1 MPSWL
6 HCMAHVTQHGRRHY
20 LHLFL
25 LLTLIQASRKIPIK
39 ILKSNKPFIPRAAKK
54 GQPQIFR
61 STSLLKKWTAF
72 SSWTNNTYL
81 SNVCNED
88 IDGIYMHTNSSVFGP
103 FYDVTRPLASLS
115 TVTPEHNYVN
125 VRMSMKDFL
134 KNISHHHSSSSSTY
148 FYLTREIE
156 RVHPSLESDIT
167 PLNELIRLNPK
178 FSSVNLWIGQQ
189 GVVGKFMND
198 SVRSRSVNYSYC

>member
-61 STSLLKKWTAF
+61 STSLLKKWTSF
-72 SSWTNNTYL
+72 HPSTCMYTDMCRWVETGPCSPIGL
-81 SNVCNED
+81 EDHPRVLFVGRRVHENVC
-88 IDGIYMHTNSSVFGP
+88 
-103 FYDVTRPLASLS
+103 
-115 TVTPEHNYVN
+115 
-125 VRMSMKDFL
+125 
-134 KNISHHHSSSSSTY
+134 
-148 FYLTREIE
+148 
-156 RVHPSLESDIT
+156 PS
-167 PLNELIRLNPK
+167 
-178 FSSVNLWIGQQ
+178 
-189 GVVGKFMND
+189 
-198 SVRSRSVNYSYC
+198 